1 MWPVTI
7 LLASFSKLAL
17 GPPFCEGRALRVI
30 PISVVRFGDDVEQ
43 SVLSVIR
50 SGVIAQ
56 GPVVA
61 ELERRFAEMQGVEHA
76 IAVNNGTTALVAAIE
91 ALELEPGDEV
101 ITSPFTFIA
110 TLNAILEAGAVV
122 RFADISLSD
131 FALDADS
138 VEKQVTDR
146 TRVIMPVH
154 LYGQSADMGRLMA
167 VADRHGLQVIEDS
180 AQAHGAR
187 FGGRPVGSFGIGC
200 FSFYATKNLT
210 TGEGGIITTNRT
222 DIADRL
228 RVLRNQGMR
237 ARYEYVMAGHNY
249 RLTDLQAAVAL
260 PQLDTYP
267 QQIDSR
273 RRNASRLTEL
283 LSGIDGLQL
292 PQQLPGR
299 DHVWHQYTLL
309 LPAGVDRQS
318 VVDGLAARGVGSGMY
333 YPRPVYDYDIYRD
346 RADVITTGTPISE
359 DAAARCL
366 SIPVH
371 PHLSDG
377 DVETVAAAVRA
388 ELLA

>member
-1 MWPVTI
+1 M
-7 LLASFSKLAL
+7 
-17 GPPFCEGRALRVI
+17 I
-30 PISVVRFGDDVEQ
+30 PISVVKFGDEVEQ

-76 IAVNNGTTALVAAIE
+76 VAVNNGTTALVAAVQ
-91 ALELEPGDEV
+91 ALRLQPGDEV

-110 TLNAILEAGAVV
+110 TLNAIIEAGAVV
-122 RFADISLSD
+122 RFADISLDD
-131 FALDADS
+131 FALDAAS
-138 VEKQVTDR
+138 VEAQITER

-154 LYGQSADMGRLMA
+154 LYGQSADMGRIMTLA
-167 VADRHGLQVIEDS
+167 ERHGLAVVEDS

-187 FGGRPVGSFGIGC
+187 FEGRGVGSFGIGC

-210 TGEGGIITTNRT
+210 TGEGGMITTN
-222 DIADRL
+222 DDEIAATL
-228 RVLRNQGMR
+228 RILRNQGMR

-260 PQLDTYP
+260 PQLDQYAA
-267 QQIDSR
+267 QLQAR
-273 RRNASRLTEL
+273 RHNAARLTEL
-283 LSGIDGLQL
+283 LSGVEGLTL
-292 PQQLPGR
+292 PRQLPGR
-299 DHVWHQYTLL
+299 EHVWHQYTVL
-309 LPAGVDRQS
+309 LPAHVDRQG

-333 YPRPVYDYDIYRD
+333 YPRPVYDYDTYRN
-346 RADVITTGTPISE
+346 RRDVIVTDTPVSE

-371 PHLSDG
+371 AHLQEG
-377 DVETVAAAVRA
+377 DHETIASALIA
-388 ELLA
+388 ELSA